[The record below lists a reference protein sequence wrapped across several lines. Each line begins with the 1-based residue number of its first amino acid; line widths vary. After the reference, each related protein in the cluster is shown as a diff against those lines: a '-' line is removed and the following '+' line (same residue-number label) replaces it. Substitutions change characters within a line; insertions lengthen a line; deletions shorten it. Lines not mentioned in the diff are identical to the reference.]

1 MNAPLEGIR
10 VLDLS
15 RFISGPYCG
24 MVLGDLGADVVK
36 AERRAAETTPVCCPP
51 L

>member
-36 AERRAAETTPVCCPP
+36 A
-51 L
+51 